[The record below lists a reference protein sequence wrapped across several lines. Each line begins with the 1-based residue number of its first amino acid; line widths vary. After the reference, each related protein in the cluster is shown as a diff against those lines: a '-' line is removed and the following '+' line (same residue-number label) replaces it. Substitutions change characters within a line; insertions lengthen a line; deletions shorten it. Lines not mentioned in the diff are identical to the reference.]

1 MSDSDAG
8 DGTNADVSRTKV
20 PAGLIAFTTRGFP
33 VFLVGNFCLIL
44 GTQMQTTAVYWD
56 LYERTGRAGDLAIAG
71 IAQFLPVLLFTL
83 IGGRCADLFNRKV
96 VLWCGLFGLFV
107 ASLGLYAVSQL
118 RLSPGGWG
126 AVWTIYAA
134 LFVSGMARAFVQPA
148 KASFLPLIVPPAHFT
163 NAMTWNMGTFQ
174 LASVV
179 GPVLAGW
186 LLAKTRSA
194 STVYLIDA
202 VLIAAFAVALVV
214 IPARQSE
221 RASRLEPMFTAIREG
236 LAFTWSHPV
245 IMAAISL
252 DMFAVLLGGATALY
266 PVYAKDIL
274 AVGPDGL
281 GWMRGSMAVGA
292 LCMSLGLAFYSP
304 MQSAGRTLI
313 WVVAGFGLATMLFG
327 LSRSYPISLALLF
340 AMGALDMVSVVIR
353 HTLVQTQTP
362 DQMRGRVSAV
372 NGIFIGASNEL
383 GAAESGFVAEMF
395 ARDGDPAFG
404 PTVSVVSGGVGTLL
418 VVALVARAWPELGRW
433 RPAGGE
439 PADR

>member
-1 MSDSDAG
+1 MSDSGQSERQEQEPSAG
-8 DGTNADVSRTKV
+8 ST
-20 PAGLIAFTTRGFP
+20 PAGLVAFTTRGFP

-56 LYERTGRAGDLAIAG
+56 LYERTGRPGDLAIAG

-96 VLWCGLFGLFV
+96 VLWCGLLGLLA
-107 ASLGLYAVSQL
+107 ASLGLFTVSKL
-118 RLSPGGWG
+118 GLSPGGWG
-126 AVWTIYAA
+126 AVWTIYGA

-174 LASVV
+174 LACVV

-186 LLAKTRSA
+186 LLARTKSA
-194 STVYLIDA
+194 TIVYLVDA
-202 VLIAAFAVALVV
+202 ILISSFALALVV
-214 IPARQSE
+214 IPARPSE
-221 RASRLEPMFTAIREG
+221 RASRMEPMFAAIREG
-236 LAFTWSHPV
+236 LAFTWSHPI

-266 PVYAKDIL
+266 PIYAKDIL
-274 AVGPDGL
+274 RVGPDGL
-281 GWMRGSMAVGA
+281 GWMRGAMAVGA
-292 LCMSLGLAFYSP
+292 LTMSLALAFYSP
-304 MQSAGRTLI
+304 MKNAGRTLL
-313 WVVAGFGLATMLFG
+313 WVVAGFGLFTVFFG
-327 LSRSYPISLALLF
+327 ISRSYEVSLALLF

-395 ARDGDPAFG
+395 ARDGSPAFG
-404 PTVSVVSGGVGTLL
+404 PTVSVVSGGLGTLL
-418 VVALVARAWPELGRW
+418 VVGLIARVWPELGRW
-433 RPAGGE
+433 RPAGSTSKQS
-439 PADR
+439 

>member
-1 MSDSDAG
+1 MAS
-8 DGTNADVSRTKV
+8 
-20 PAGLIAFTTRGFP
+20 GLIAFSTPGFP

-96 VLWCGLFGLFV
+96 VLWCGLAGLLA
-107 ASLGLYAVSQL
+107 ASLGLAAMSTS
-118 RLSPGGWG
+118 RGEPGAWG
-126 AVWTIYAA
+126 AVGTIYAA

-174 LASVV
+174 LACVV

-186 LLAKTRSA
+186 LLAETRSA
-194 STVYLIDA
+194 TFVYLTDA
-202 VLIAAFAVALVV
+202 ALIALFAMALVV
-214 IPARQSE
+214 IPARPSE
-221 RASRLEPMFTAIREG
+221 RASRLEPMFAAIREG
-236 LAFTWSHPV
+236 LAFTWRHPV

-252 DMFAVLLGGATALY
+252 DMFAVLFGGATALY

-274 AVGPDGL
+274 RVGPEGL
-281 GWMRGSMAVGA
+281 GWMRGAMAVGA
-292 LCMSLGLAFYSP
+292 LTMSLGLAFYSP
-304 MQSAGRTLI
+304 MKNAGRTLLA
-313 WVVAGFGLATMLFG
+313 VVAGFGLATMLFG
-327 LSRSYPISLALLF
+327 LSRNYHLSLLLLL

-383 GAAESGFVAEMF
+383 GAAESGFVAELF
-395 ARDGDPAFG
+395 AREGDPAFG
-404 PTVSVVSGGVGTLL
+404 PTVSVVSGGVGTLV
-418 VVALVARAWPELGRW
+418 VVALIARIWPDLGRW
-433 RPAGGE
+433 RPVPPEAA
-439 PADR
+439 PDR